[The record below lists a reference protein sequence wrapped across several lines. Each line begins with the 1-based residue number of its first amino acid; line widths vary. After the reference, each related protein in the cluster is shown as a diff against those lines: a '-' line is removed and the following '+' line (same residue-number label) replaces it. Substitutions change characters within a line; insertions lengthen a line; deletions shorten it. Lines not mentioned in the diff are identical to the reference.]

1 MSALIRVWPARGLR
15 RAFAEWAVAQTPL
28 VRTVSESEFGVPPH
42 LFPQMP
48 EPLLAGARIDGQPYV
63 PSSRPA
69 ASARRVASAPLPPPT
84 VPVAEALPEVPEVA
98 AFVPSAV
105 VAVEV
110 AEAIDQAP
118 DEPEEPEEPEEPICG
133 TCQRTFG
140 STRALKA
147 HQRQA
152 HRDAEVVS

>member
-1 MSALIRVWPARGLR
+1 DRDHPRPDRGGVGHPDEHAAVDRRAHLRGGHDVPGLHDSNRGVPDVSALIRVWPARGLR

-69 ASARRVASAPLPPPT
+69 ASARRVASAPLP
-84 VPVAEALPEVPEVA
+84 
-98 AFVPSAV
+98 
-105 VAVEV
+105 
-110 AEAIDQAP
+110 
-118 DEPEEPEEPEEPICG
+118 
-133 TCQRTFG
+133 
-140 STRALKA
+140 
-147 HQRQA
+147 
-152 HRDAEVVS
+152 